1 MGNNTGKTPL
11 WQAIAASLR
20 DDIAEGRY
28 GPGDK
33 MPGELALAERF
44 GVNRH
49 TVRHALTLL
58 KEEGLVHSRR
68 GSGVYVLA
76 RPMDYPLGRR
86 VRFRRN
92 LLAAGRLPELRI
104 LGIESREATAEEAAP
119 LALAQG
125 DMICVSHGYSLADAQ
140 PVSLS
145 ESLFP
150 QTRLPGIA
158 EALREGKGVTHA
170 LQQAGVADYTRAS
183 TRISARLATATQ
195 ALHLRLREGAPLI
208 YATSINV
215 DPDGKPV
222 EFGRTWFA
230 GDRITLTLENDGL
243 A

>member
-1 MGNNTGKTPL
+1 MRNSTGKTPL
-11 WQAIAASLR
+11 WQAIAANLR
-20 DDIAEGRY
+20 GDIAEGRY
-28 GPGDK
+28 PPGDK
-33 MPGELALAERF
+33 LPGEMALAERF

-68 GSGVYVLA
+68 GAGVYVLT

-104 LGIESREATAEEAAP
+104 LGIESREATAGEAGP
-119 LALAQG
+119 LKLSEG
-125 DMICVSHGYSLADAQ
+125 DLICIFHGYSLADAQ

-158 EALREGKGVTHA
+158 KALREGNGVTHA
-170 LQQAGVADYTRAS
+170 LQQVGVADYTRAS

-208 YATSINV
+208 YTTSINV
-215 DPDGKPV
+215 DPSGQPV

-230 GDRITLTLENDGL
+230 GDHVTLTLDNDGF